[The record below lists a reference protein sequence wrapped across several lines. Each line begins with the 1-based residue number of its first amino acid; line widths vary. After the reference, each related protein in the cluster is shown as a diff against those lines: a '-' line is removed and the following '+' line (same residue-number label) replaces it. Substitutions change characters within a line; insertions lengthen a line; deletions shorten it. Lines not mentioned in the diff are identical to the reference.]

1 MNIDIKDKAQRFR
14 RINNDEVFQEIL
26 QGVVDEQV
34 SVFLDVSATIEEV
47 EKARNLI
54 RGVEGIK
61 RYIQAALD
69 AEVVHDKKVK

>member
-1 MNIDIKDKAQRFR
+1 LNIDIKDKAQRFR

-26 QGVVDEQV
+26 QGVVEEQV

>member
-1 MNIDIKDKAQRFR
+1 MNIDIKDKAQRFK

-26 QGVVDEQV
+26 QGVVEEQV

-69 AEVVHDKKVK
+69 AEVVQDRKVK

>member
-1 MNIDIKDKAQRFR
+1 MNIDIKDKAHRFR

>member
-1 MNIDIKDKAQRFR
+1 MNIDIKDKAQRFK

-47 EKARNLI
+47 EKSRNLI

-69 AEVVHDKKVK
+69 AEVVHDKKFN